1 MSEIRSLIR
10 GYWSK
15 YLVIVFL
22 IIFSITSLP
31 ANAQFADPA
40 SCVTKSIKIEDI
52 FVTTK
57 FTPLIDSGCGT
68 TSDKKAQPLSLAV
81 LPSVL
86 IRGYGML
93 ASLVFYA
100 FTVSLLFN
108 GLKYIYGGVSADTY
122 RYTVEARKG
131 IVTSVFAL
139 GMVLGAYIF
148 LFTFMQ
154 VLGIDQIANTDVSSF
169 FTF

>member
-1 MSEIRSLIR
+1 M
-10 GYWSK
+10 
-15 YLVIVFL
+15 IVN
-22 IIFSITSLP
+22 SVP
-31 ANAQFADPA
+31 ANAQFDDPDA
-40 SCVTKSIKIEDI
+40 CKTKSIDIEDI
-52 FVTTK
+52 FVTTS
-57 FTPLIDSGCGT
+57 FTPLVDEGCGT
-68 TSDKKAQPLSLAV
+68 TSDGKAQPLSLAV

-108 GLKYIYGGVSADTY
+108 GLKYIYGGVSNDTF

-148 LFTFMQ
+148 LFTFY
-154 VLGIDQIANTDVSSF
+154 ASTWN
-169 FTF
+169 